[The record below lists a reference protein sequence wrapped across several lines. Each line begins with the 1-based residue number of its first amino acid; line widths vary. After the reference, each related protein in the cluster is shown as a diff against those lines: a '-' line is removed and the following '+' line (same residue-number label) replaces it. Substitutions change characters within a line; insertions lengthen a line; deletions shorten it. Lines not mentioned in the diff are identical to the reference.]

1 VTAGPGEWDGQQ
13 PTNGPAPPAAARS
26 AIEAAIASLD
36 VEAVVQE
43 AARAALRRRLEAVAA
58 TAVDNVLDDPVL
70 AQLREAADAAARRA
84 LQEPAAA
91 DLEDADEPPELYLP
105 DLLTF
110 VRDYLAPMYRRN
122 LSGPGVTWCPEWWN
136 HAEAIARLE
145 ALWRAWE
152 FLRQDAHTGMS
163 VWFRDHADH
172 HMGVLLNAD
181 GPFKGCKPEAHAAD
195 RLKPLPL
202 IAPPDDR
209 ATLR

>member
-1 VTAGPGEWDGQQ
+1 MTAALGEWEDDRPTDG
-13 PTNGPAPPAAARS
+13 TSSAPAAARS
-26 AIEAAIASLD
+26 AIASLD
-36 VEAVVQE
+36 LGASVQDAVRT
-43 AARAALRRRLEAVAA
+43 AMRKRLDAVAA
-58 TAVDNVLDDPVL
+58 AAVDEVLDDPVL
-70 AQLREAADAAARRA
+70 AQLREAADDAAREA
-84 LQEPAAA
+84 LHAPL
-91 DLEDADEPPELYLP
+91 DGDAGQPPQLYYP

-110 VRDYLAPMYRRN
+110 VRDYLGPMYRRS
-122 LSGPGVTWCPEWWN
+122 LSSHGATWCPEWWK

-152 FLRQDAHTGMS
+152 FLRLDAHTGMS

-172 HMGVLLNAD
+172 HMAVLLSAD
-181 GPFKGCKPEAHAAD
+181 GPFKGCKPEGHGE

>member
-1 VTAGPGEWDGQQ
+1 VTAGLGEWDAEHS
-13 PTNGPAPPAAARS
+13 TNGPAPPAPARS
-26 AIEAAIASLD
+26 AIETAIASLD
-36 VEAVVQE
+36 VDAFVQE

-58 TAVDNVLDDPVL
+58 AAVDNVLDDPVL

-91 DLEDADEPPELYLP
+91 DLEDADEPAELYFP

-110 VRDYLAPMYRRN
+110 VHDYLAPMYRRN

-152 FLRQDAHTGMS
+152 FLRLDAHTGMS

-172 HMGVLLNAD
+172 HMAVLLNAD

-202 IAPPDDR
+202 IVPPDDR